1 MLAAVAGT
9 TPRIP
14 EGDAHPNGAICRTL
28 VQLSAGNVRF
38 NRIAA
43 PYQVTQW
50 AIADIID
57 RFKFDF
63 PAPG

>member
-1 MLAAVAGT
+1 MLAAVAGA

-14 EGDAHPNGAICRTL
+14 EGDAHQNGAICRTL
-28 VQLSAGNVRF
+28 VQLSAANVHF

-43 PYQVTQW
+43 PHQVTQR
-50 AIADIID
+50 AIADVID